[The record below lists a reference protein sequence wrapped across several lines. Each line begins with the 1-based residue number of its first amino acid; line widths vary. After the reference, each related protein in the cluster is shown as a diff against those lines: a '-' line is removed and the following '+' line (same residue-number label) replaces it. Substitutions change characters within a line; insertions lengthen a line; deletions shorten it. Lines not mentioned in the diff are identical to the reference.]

1 MSIGPLD
8 AVSAGFQVVGG
19 IVNYFDAKKDKKQLH
34 EKLRKS
40 KARLDAS
47 KEAFKNLD
55 TSNPYLN
62 MQNVY
67 EDMTVNQQEAE
78 FTRQQQFQNQANIL
92 QQLRGAA
99 GTSGIAG
106 LAQALA
112 NQGALDAQKAAVS
125 IGKQEASI
133 QEKKLGEESKLQGLE
148 REGDL
153 ISRQAEASKLGSLM
167 AMDAQE
173 VAAQRLAQQQA
184 KERMAQAFGGIGS
197 GIIDLAAASEV

>member
-8 AVSAGFQVVGG
+8 LVSAGFQVVGG
-19 IVNYFDAKKDKKQLH
+19 VVNYFDARKDKKQLH
-34 EKLRKS
+34 EKLKKS

-92 QQLRGAA
+92 N
-99 GTSGIAG
+99 S
-106 LAQALA
+106 
-112 NQGALDAQKAAVS
+112 
-125 IGKQEASI
+125 
-133 QEKKLGEESKLQGLE
+133 
-148 REGDL
+148 
-153 ISRQAEASKLGSLM
+153 
-167 AMDAQE
+167 
-173 VAAQRLAQQQA
+173 
-184 KERMAQAFGGIGS
+184 
-197 GIIDLAAASEV
+197 